1 MHGQDF
7 QPVHFFRLLLILRE
21 GDFHRRVKRV
31 QQPPRSLSIVKIAKG
46 SLGSISSVSI
56 FLPVFFNLFYN
67 RWVDL
72 FLFKCSSNFFTSVRS
87 GIRRADSVLYCN
99 FKIDFN

>member
-31 QQPPRSLSIVKIAKG
+31 QQPPRSLFHSKDSEGKFG
-46 SLGSISSVSI
+46 KYQQCQHI
-56 FLPVFFNLFYN
+56 FAGIFNLFYN

-72 FLFKCSSNFFTSVRS
+72 FLFQMFKQFFHLCQERNQES
-87 GIRRADSVLYCN
+87 
-99 FKIDFN
+99 